1 MTGEGR
7 GMSNRD
13 NYADHRSRRTELAP
27 APDAVQDN
35 NLGNYFV
42 EDEATACGL
51 DLPKAWRMHL
61 NNLG

>member
-1 MTGEGR
+1 
-7 GMSNRD
+7 MSNRD

>member
-1 MTGEGR
+1 
-7 GMSNRD
+7 MSNRD

-27 APDAVQDN
+27 APDAV
-35 NLGNYFV
+35 